1 MKDALQRLG
10 ISENDYGYVDSQG
23 FCYEF
28 LENAIWGGVF
38 GFRFCGNVPK
48 VLKAIKEC
56 LEAVESKE
64 AKDENDFRFYVLF
77 YVLDKPELTHHGF
90 PIRGSWLSE
99 KGKDVLTVLR
109 YLEER

>member
-1 MKDALQRLG
+1 MKDALKRLG

-23 FCYEF
+23 FYYNF

-38 GFRFCGNVPK
+38 DFCCCGDVSK
-48 VLKAIKEC
+48 GLKAIKEC

-64 AKDENDFRFYVLF
+64 AKDESDFRFYVLF
-77 YVLDKPELTHHGF
+77 YVLDKLELTEHGF
-90 PIRGSWLSE
+90 SIYGSWLSE

-109 YLEER
+109 YLEEQ